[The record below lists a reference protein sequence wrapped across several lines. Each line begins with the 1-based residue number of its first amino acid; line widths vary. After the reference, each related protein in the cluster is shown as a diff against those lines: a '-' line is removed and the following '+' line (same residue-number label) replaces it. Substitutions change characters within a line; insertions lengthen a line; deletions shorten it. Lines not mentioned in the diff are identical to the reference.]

1 MKIYVDSSALLRR
14 YFREKESEEVVR
26 LLQEPH
32 IRMVSGLV
40 FVELASVFRRALN
53 GRRISPKEHRAL
65 TEAARKDLKHFRLL
79 PAGEELFRQA
89 ALVADLTGLRSLD
102 AIHLASARMAGAD
115 LVLTFDTEMASA
127 AHGVGLK
134 VKA

>member
-1 MKIYVDSSALLRR
+1 MKIYVDTSALLRR

-32 IRMVSGLV
+32 TRMVSGLV
-40 FVELASVFRRALN
+40 FVELASVFRRALH
-53 GRRISPKEHRAL
+53 GRRISAKEHQVL

-89 ALVADLTGLRSLD
+89 ALVADLTGLKSLD

-115 LVLTFDTEMASA
+115 LVLTFDTEMALA
-127 AHGVGLK
+127 AKVVGLK
-134 VKA
+134 IKT

>member
-1 MKIYVDSSALLRR
+1 MKIYVDTSALLRR

-32 IRMVSGLV
+32 IRMISGLV
-40 FVELASVFRRALN
+40 FVELASVFRRALH
-53 GRRISPKEHRAL
+53 GRRISPKEHQVLA
-65 TEAARKDLKHFRLL
+65 EAARKDLKHFRLL

-89 ALVADLTGLRSLD
+89 ALVADLTGLKSLD

-115 LVLTFDTEMASA
+115 LVLTFDTEMALA
-127 AHGVGLK
+127 AKVVGLK

>member
-1 MKIYVDSSALLRR
+1 MKIYVDTSALLRR

-53 GRRISPKEHRAL
+53 GRRITPKEHQAL
-65 TEAARKDLKHFRLL
+65 TETARKDLKHFRLL

-115 LVLTFDTEMASA
+115 LVLTFDTEMALA